1 MKRILVCEDEDTIRE
16 FVVINLQRSGYSV
29 VDVNCGEEALRVY
42 DEQNGDFDVALLDVT
57 MPGMDGFTL
66 CKKLRERSETLG
78 IIFLTARSQ
87 EIDRVGGLMMGADD
101 YVTKPFSPSEVV
113 ARVDAVYRRVSMVAG
128 KPKEN
133 AEIRSGPFVLN
144 IKSRTLTKN
153 GKPIDLTQVEY
164 QIVELLLK
172 NKGSALDRNKILSEI
187 WGENYY
193 SDVKI
198 VDVNIRRLRIKVEDE
213 PSMPVYIQTVW
224 GYGYK
229 WGEPVC
235 RLREKEGSRAD
246 GAEKHYP
253 AMVFKQL
260 RRDFCDF
267 SRGGGRQRR

>member
-16 FVVINLQRSGYSV
+16 FVVINLQRSGYTV

-66 CKKLRERSETLG
+66 CKQLRQRSETLG

-113 ARVDAVYRRVSMVAG
+113 ARVDAVYRRVSMAAG

-133 AEIRSGPFVLN
+133 ADIRSGPFVLN
-144 IKSRTLTKN
+144 LKSRTLTKN
-153 GKPIDLTQVEY
+153 GKLIDLTQVEY
-164 QIVELLLK
+164 QIMELLLK
-172 NKGSALDRNKILSEI
+172 NKGAALDRNKILNEI

-213 PSMPVYIQTVW
+213 PSTPVYIQTVW

-229 WGEPVC
+229 WGEPN
-235 RLREKEGSRAD
+235 
-246 GAEKHYP
+246 
-253 AMVFKQL
+253 
-260 RRDFCDF
+260 
-267 SRGGGRQRR
+267 

>member
-16 FVVINLQRSGYSV
+16 FVVINLQRSGYTV

-57 MPGMDGFTL
+57 MPGMNGFTL

-144 IKSRTLTKN
+144 LKSRTLIKN
-153 GKPIDLTQVEY
+153 GKNIDLTQVEY
-164 QIVELLLK
+164 QIIELLLK
-172 NKGSALDRNKILSEI
+172 NKGSALDRNKILTEI

-229 WGEPVC
+229 WGEP
-235 RLREKEGSRAD
+235 D
-246 GAEKHYP
+246 
-253 AMVFKQL
+253 
-260 RRDFCDF
+260 
-267 SRGGGRQRR
+267 

>member
-229 WGEPVC
+229 WGEPV
-235 RLREKEGSRAD
+235 
-246 GAEKHYP
+246 
-253 AMVFKQL
+253 
-260 RRDFCDF
+260 
-267 SRGGGRQRR
+267 